1 MTDGWEDQDDQQ
13 GLPRHH
19 HTRPG
24 NKQHWVLQGT
34 RRQYREARGVTGR
47 EVISNPRVMHRG
59 VGAVVQSIDI
69 LLNDYSLPLHLRPLP
84 GETTPALTLLPSSIW
99 QGDSSLGIWSSEEAT
114 SYMICA

>member
-1 MTDGWEDQDDQQ
+1 M
-13 GLPRHH
+13 
-19 HTRPG
+19 
-24 NKQHWVLQGT
+24 
-34 RRQYREARGVTGR
+34 TGR